1 MVAAVASPPQM
12 SAAAKN
18 DAVKSG
24 NRMRRIIGASQMS
37 GWYFQRAS
45 PS

>member
-1 MVAAVASPPQM
+1 MVAAVASPPQI

-24 NRMRRIIGASQMS
+24 NRIRKIIGASQTS
-37 GWYFQRAS
+37 G
-45 PS
+45 